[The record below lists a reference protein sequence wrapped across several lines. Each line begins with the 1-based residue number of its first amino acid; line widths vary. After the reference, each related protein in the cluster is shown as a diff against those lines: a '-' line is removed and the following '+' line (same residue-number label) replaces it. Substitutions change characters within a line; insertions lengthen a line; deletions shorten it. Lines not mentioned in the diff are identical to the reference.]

1 MDHTP
6 LDDRTWR
13 APGHAAENGD
23 AFGDRVDQRPHGA
36 ETPTGTPFKRF
47 MASRSGTS
55 GHMTD
60 FNTDTSNQQ
69 ADEFTEPSA
78 GPVPTPAE
86 ERAADRSKNGVD
98 LDQVDEHYQEMNAKG
113 AQAKGEGRI
122 S

>member
-1 MDHTP
+1 MP
-6 LDDRTWR
+6 
-13 APGHAAENGD
+13 P
-23 AFGDRVDQRPHGA
+23 
-36 ETPTGTPFKRF
+36 KRF
-47 MASRSGTS
+47 MAARPGTS
-55 GHMTD
+55 RHMTD

-86 ERAADRSKNGVD
+86 ERAADRSKDDVD

-113 AQAKGEGRI
+113 VQAKGEGSI